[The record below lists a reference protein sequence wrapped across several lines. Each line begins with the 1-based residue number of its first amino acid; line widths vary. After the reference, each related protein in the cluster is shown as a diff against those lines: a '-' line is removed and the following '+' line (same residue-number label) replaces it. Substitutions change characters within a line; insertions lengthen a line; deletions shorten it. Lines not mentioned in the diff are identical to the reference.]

1 MADTTT
7 EKDKQKFIT
16 IELSKKQIDM
26 AHPTVNGKN
35 GKTYVRV
42 FAPGGGVFFY
52 PAESIKTKENDENR
66 VFFMRPEGTELTVH
80 FSSRIEGVPDN
91 APNDQKYNNYTKTIR
106 IEDMKEMYEE
116 ERRAFAEKKQEER
129 ENGTSEFVSMT
140 VPTSWGSPFHTE
152 KGDFVSLSIPINGTW
167 YSFVLQQERFKEST
181 RQEGMSYFSFPR
193 KLKDNP
199 DKDYM
204 VHLKRSERLQDGTYE
219 EHTTEIS
226 STLLKEHVDVAV
238 SKKEIQDLFVGTMIS
253 EKLIHPFVSPKSH
266 KNFYEVSVPVY
277 ESGNEKAI
285 FYKIVVPEQRIKD
298 GDRDGQKYL
307 SLFINNQDGEETVY
321 AAKHNYQDNNGDWQT
336 TVRNMTSRDVIAAF
350 KDSAERYR
358 AEHATDGNSI
368 QDELNA
374 GQNHTQG
381 ESEAEIHR
389 NRHGR

>member
-1 MADTTT
+1 MADATM
-7 EKDKQKFIT
+7 ENDKQKFVT
-16 IELSKKQIDM
+16 IDLSKKQIDM

-52 PAESIKTKENDENR
+52 PAESIKTKKNDENR
-66 VFFMRPEGTELTVH
+66 VYFTRPEGTEFTVH

-106 IEDMKEMYEE
+106 IEDLKEMYEE
-116 ERRAFAEKKQEER
+116 ERRAFAEK
-129 ENGTSEFVSMT
+129 
-140 VPTSWGSPFHTE
+140 
-152 KGDFVSLSIPINGTW
+152 
-167 YSFVLQQERFKEST
+167 
-181 RQEGMSYFSFPR
+181 
-193 KLKDNP
+193 
-199 DKDYM
+199 
-204 VHLKRSERLQDGTYE
+204 
-219 EHTTEIS
+219 
-226 STLLKEHVDVAV
+226 
-238 SKKEIQDLFVGTMIS
+238 FVGTMIS

-277 ESGNEKAI
+277 ENGSEKAT

-350 KDSAERYR
+350 KNSAERYR
-358 AEHATDGNSI
+358 ADHASNDNSI

-374 GQNHTQG
+374 GQNCSH
-381 ESEAEIHR
+381 EASEPEIHR
-389 NRHGR
+389 ARHGR